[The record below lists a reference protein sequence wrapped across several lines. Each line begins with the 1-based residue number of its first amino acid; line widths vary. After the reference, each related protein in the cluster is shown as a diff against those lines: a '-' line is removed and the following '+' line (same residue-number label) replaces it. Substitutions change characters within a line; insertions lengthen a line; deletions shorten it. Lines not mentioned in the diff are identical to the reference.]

1 MVKLSLTNS
10 LPLRVACDGESSS
23 GKSTAAK
30 LISKKYKL
38 FCMNSGLLFRY
49 ASFLVIKNKPKQLNT
64 FLKKKFKN
72 LSYKNIINLS
82 LHSQEIS
89 NHVALLAKQKKVRKI
104 IRIFQKKIIK
114 KHHQICCEG
123 RDQASS
129 ILKQNPRYDIAFY
142 FKCNLNTASLRRWHD
157 LKKKIPLKE
166 VKKSL
171 RIRTLLD
178 KKRRHN
184 PLKKVADAVLIRTD
198 ILNKKEMVAKMSKEI
213 DKRLLLKYGRNFK
226 TRKKQ
231 VSQRV

>member
-1 MVKLSLTNS
+1 MVKLSLNNS
-10 LPLRVACDGESSS
+10 LTLRVACDGESSS

-49 ASFLVIKNKPKQLNT
+49 ASRLIIKHKPKKIIS
-64 FLKKKFKN
+64 FLRKKFKN
-72 LSYKNIINLS
+72 LNYKHITHLNL
-82 LHSQEIS
+82 HYQEIS
-89 NHVALLAKQKKVRKI
+89 NHVVFLAKQKKVRQI

-114 KHHQICCEG
+114 QHRQICCEG
-123 RDQASS
+123 RDQAST
-129 ILKQNPRYDIAFY
+129 ILRKSPRYDVAFY
-142 FKCNLNTASLRRWHD
+142 FKCNLNTASLRRWRD

-171 RIRTLLD
+171 RMRTLLD

-198 ILNKKEMVAKMSKEI
+198 ILNKKAVVTKMSKEI
-213 DKRLLLKYGRNFK
+213 DKKLFLKYGRNFK
-226 TRKKQ
+226 ARQK
-231 VSQRV
+231 

>member
-1 MVKLSLTNS
+1 MVKLSLNNFST
-10 LPLRVACDGESSS
+10 LRVACDGESSS

-49 ASFLVIKNKPKQLNT
+49 ASLLIIKHKPKKIIS
-64 FLKKKFKN
+64 FLRKKFRN
-72 LSYKNIINLS
+72 LNYKHIAHLN

-89 NHVALLAKQKKVRKI
+89 DHVVFLAKQKKVRQI

-114 KHHQICCEG
+114 QHRQICCEG
-123 RDQASS
+123 RDQAST
-129 ILKQNPRYDIAFY
+129 ILRKNPRYDVAFY
-142 FKCNLNTASLRRWHD
+142 FKCNLNTASLRRWRD
-157 LKKKIPLKE
+157 LKKKIPLEE

-198 ILNKKEMVAKMSKEI
+198 ILNKKAMVAKMSKEI
-213 DKRLLLKYGRNFK
+213 ERKLLLKYGRNFK
-226 TRKKQ
+226 AR
-231 VSQRV
+231 SR

>member
-1 MVKLSLTNS
+1 MVKLSLNNS

-30 LISKKYKL
+30 LISKKYKI
-38 FCMNSGLLFRY
+38 FCMQSGLLFRY
-49 ASFLVIKNKPKQLNT
+49 ASLLIIKYKPKKEIS
-64 FLKKKFKN
+64 FLRKKFKN
-72 LSYKNIINLS
+72 LNYQSITKLD
-82 LHSQEIS
+82 LHTQEIS

-104 IRIFQKKIIK
+104 MRIFQKKIIK
-114 KHHQICCEG
+114 KHKQICCEG
-123 RDQASS
+123 RDQAST
-129 ILKQNPRYDIAFY
+129 ILKKNPRYDVAFY
-142 FKCNLNTASLRRWHD
+142 FKCNLNTASLRRWRD

-198 ILNKKEMVAKMSKEI
+198 VLSKKAMVAKMSKEI
-213 DKRLLLKYGRNFK
+213 DKKLFLKYGRNFK
-226 TRKKQ
+226 AR
-231 VSQRV
+231 

>member
-1 MVKLSLTNS
+1 LSS
-10 LPLRVACDGESSS
+10 IKALPLRIACDGESAS
-23 GKSTAAK
+23 GKSLAAK

-49 ASFLVIKNKPKQLNT
+49 ASRLIIKRKPKKIIP
-64 FLKKKFKN
+64 FLRKKFRN
-72 LSYKNIINLS
+72 LNYKHITHLN

-89 NHVALLAKQKKVRKI
+89 NHVVFLAKQKKVRQI

-114 KHHQICCEG
+114 QHRQICCEG
-123 RDQASS
+123 RDQAST
-129 ILKQNPRYDIAFY
+129 ILRKSPRYDVAFY
-142 FKCNLNTASLRRWHD
+142 FKCNLNTASLRRWRD

-198 ILNKKEMVAKMSKEI
+198 ILNKKAMVAKMSKEI
-213 DKRLLLKYGRNFK
+213 DRKLLLKYGRNFK
-226 TRKKQ
+226 ARQK
-231 VSQRV
+231 

>member
-1 MVKLSLTNS
+1 VVKLSLNNS

-30 LISKKYKL
+30 LISKKYKI
-38 FCMNSGLLFRY
+38 FCMQSGLLFRY
-49 ASFLVIKNKPKQLNT
+49 ASLLIIKYKPKKEIS
-64 FLKKKFKN
+64 FLRKKFKN
-72 LSYKNIINLS
+72 LNYQSITKLD
-82 LHSQEIS
+82 LHTQEIS

-104 IRIFQKKIIK
+104 MRIFQKKIIK
-114 KHHQICCEG
+114 KHKQICCEG
-123 RDQASS
+123 RDQAST
-129 ILKQNPRYDIAFY
+129 ILKKNPRYDVAFY
-142 FKCNLNTASLRRWHD
+142 FKCNLNTASLRRWRD

-198 ILNKKEMVAKMSKEI
+198 VLSKKAMVAKMSKEI
-213 DKRLLLKYGRNFK
+213 DKKLIFKYGRNFK
-226 TRKKQ
+226 TR
-231 VSQRV
+231 